1 MFKQRVN
8 KQMSLERQEEVAA
21 WTFIAPFVIGF
32 AIFTVIP
39 ILYTIFLSFTHSNTL
54 NSFSKGL
61 LRGQEFYGLQN
72 FLAVFKDTITMN
84 SFLRGFEFAA
94 IYVIA
99 LISVPLILAVLLNN
113 DFYMKKFTRT
123 VILLPYVTNT
133 VAIAIAFGL
142 LFSPFGGPVN
152 TILNML
158 GVKNLPLWYQGTATA
173 LPMAALTEAWHNQA
187 FQIIVFLA
195 ALQDVPKELYESAQ
209 MDGASPW
216 VKFRYITL
224 PLISPTTFF
233 LVISSFVGSFNNY
246 AAIKLYT
253 DGGPGTASRTITY
266 NIYETTFT
274 FNHYS
279 NAAAQSVILFIVI
292 LLVTIIQWK
301 GQKKWVHYQI

>member
-1 MFKQRVN
+1 MFKG
-8 KQMSLERQEEVAA
+8 KAKKPMSLERQEEVVA
-21 WTFIAPFVIGF
+21 WTFITPFVIGF
-32 AIFTVIP
+32 IVFTIIP
-39 ILYTIFLSFTHSNTL
+39 ILYTVLLSFTSSNAL
-54 NSFSKGL
+54 NSFTKGIL
-61 LRGQEFYGLQN
+61 KGQEFYGLKN
-72 FLAVFKDTITMN
+72 FIAIFKDAVTMN
-84 SFLRGFEFAA
+84 SFLRGFEYSV

-99 LISVPLILAVLLNN
+99 LTGVPLILAMLLNN
-113 DFYMKKFTRT
+113 NFYMKKFTRT

-152 TILNML
+152 TILDML
-158 GVKNLPLWYQGTATA
+158 GVKNPPLWYQGQATA
-173 LPMAALTEAWHNQA
+173 LPLAALTEAWHNLA

-195 ALQDVPKELYESAQ
+195 ALQDVPSELYESST
-209 MDGASPW
+209 MDGASLW
-216 VKFRYITL
+216 AKFRCITF

-233 LVISSFVGSFNNY
+233 LLVSGFVGSFNNY

-253 DGGPGTASRTITY
+253 DGGPGTASRTITL

-279 NAAAQSVILFIVI
+279 NAAAQSLILFIII
-292 LLVTIIQWK
+292 LIVTIIQWK